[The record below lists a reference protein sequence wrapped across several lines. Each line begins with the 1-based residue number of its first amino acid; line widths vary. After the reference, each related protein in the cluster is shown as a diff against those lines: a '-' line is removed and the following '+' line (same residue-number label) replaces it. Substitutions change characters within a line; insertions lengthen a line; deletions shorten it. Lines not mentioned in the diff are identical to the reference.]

1 MLRGLAASQRSQPLI
16 YNAFMSLLK
25 PQPFPFDFDQWK
37 QEPFHIRTRMLCEAW
52 ALQGFGAPPTV
63 ILFYVLKI
71 FFFIGM
77 WIWFTSFS
85 TGLGS
90 LGTIGQWWAQPEALV
105 KAIAWSMLFEGL
117 GLASGSGP
125 LTGRYVPPFGG
136 FLYYLRPG
144 TIKVPFVPGMPFF
157 GGDRRRV
164 IDCVLYFLHI
174 ANLVRV
180 LVASDVVNDPIYLL
194 LPTIVLLPLMGLT
207 DRAMFMTSRPE
218 HYLIGLT
225 CFLFPADALAASK
238 WVWFGIWFWAATSK
252 LNRHFPSVISVMLSN
267 SGMLPTNFVR
277 DKLFRNYPEDLRP
290 SKLAGWMAHMGT
302 ATEYAF
308 PTVLMLGFLFADN
321 VWFDLAS
328 PTTLI
333 ALIVMLGFHSFIT
346 LNVPMGVPVE
356 WNVMMVYGGFVL
368 FGAHAAV
375 SPFAIQSALLIF
387 LLLLALLI
395 MPLLGNLFP
404 AWISFLLG
412 MRFYAGNWKYS
423 IWLFRD
429 DAELKIADHVTTTSP
444 VLPHQLGMLYDD
456 KTVEAV
462 LSRVQSF
469 RLMHM
474 HGRVLH
480 DLIPKAVD
488 DIDRYTWRDGELICG
503 VVVGWNFGD
512 GHLHNQ
518 HLLRSLQERCQWE
531 TGDVRVIFVDPQPI
545 FRPHLD
551 WQIWDARDG
560 ELEAGRT
567 MVDDLVDRQPY
578 PMEPANV

>member
-1 MLRGLAASQRSQPLI
+1 
-16 YNAFMSLLK
+16 MSLLK
-25 PQPFPFDFDQWK
+25 PAPFPFDFDQWK
-37 QEPFHIRTRMLCEAW
+37 TEPFHIRTKMLCQAW

-77 WIWFTSFS
+77 WVWFASFS
-85 TGLGS
+85 NDLGS
-90 LGTIGQWWAQPEALV
+90 IGTIGGWWSDPEALV

-144 TIKVPFVPGMPFF
+144 TIKIPFIPGMPFF
-157 GGDRRRV
+157 GGDRRRL
-164 IDCVLYFLHI
+164 IDCILYLLHVLQ
-174 ANLVRV
+174 LVRV
-180 LVASDVVNDPIYLL
+180 LVAPEVAATPSIL
-194 LPTIVLLPLMGLT
+194 LPTVVLLPLMGLT

-225 CFLFPADALAASK
+225 CFLFPGDALAASK

-277 DKLFRNYPEDLRP
+277 DKLFCNYPDDLRP

-328 PTTLI
+328 PSTLI

-375 SPFAIQSALLIF
+375 SPFAIQSGLLVV
-387 LLLLALLI
+387 LLLLALLVV
-395 MPLLGNLFP
+395 PLMGNLFP

-423 IWLFRD
+423 VWLFRD

-444 VLPHQLGMLYDD
+444 VLPNQLGMLYDA

-518 HLLRSLQERCQWE
+518 HLLRSLQARCQWKS
-531 TGDVRVIFVDPQPI
+531 GDVRVIFVDPQPI

-560 ELEAGRT
+560 ELEHGRT

-578 PMEPANV
+578 PMEPVNV

>member
-1 MLRGLAASQRSQPLI
+1 
-16 YNAFMSLLK
+16 MSLLK
-25 PQPFPFDFDQWK
+25 PEPFPFDFDQWK
-37 QEPFHIRTRMLCEAW
+37 QEPFHIRSKMLCEAW

-77 WIWFTSFS
+77 WIWFASFS

-90 LGTIGQWWAQPEALV
+90 IGTIGQWWFHPEALV

-144 TIKVPFVPGMPFF
+144 TIKVPFIPGMPFF
-157 GGDRRRV
+157 GGDQRRL
-164 IDCVLYFLHI
+164 IDCFLYLLHVLQ
-174 ANLVRV
+174 LVRV
-180 LVASDVVNDPIYLL
+180 LVAPEVTPAVLW
-194 LPTIVLLPLMGLT
+194 PTIVILPLMGLT

-277 DKLFRNYPEDLRP
+277 DKLFRNFPDDLRP

-375 SPFAIQSALLIF
+375 SPFAIQSGLLIV
-387 LLLLALLI
+387 LLLLALLV

-429 DAELKIADHVTTTSP
+429 DAEFKIADHVTTTSP
-444 VLPHQLGMLYDD
+444 VLPDQLGLLYDA

-488 DIDRYTWRDGELICG
+488 DIDRYTWRDGELVCG

-518 HLLRSLQERCQWE
+518 HLLRSLQARCQWKS
-531 TGDVRVIFVDPQPI
+531 GDVRVIFVDPQPI

-560 ELEAGRT
+560 ELAHGRT

-578 PMEPANV
+578 PLEPVNV